1 MKPTLLLSVL
11 FIAMCGFMKPQH
23 ATLKQQANSAYSD
36 SLQLKKLIIH
46 KDAIRLSPN
55 PTFDGKVNVV
65 SNVSETLHFY
75 IFDLEG
81 TLIYQAVLNNKETK
95 SIDKLNKGTY
105 MYDVFENDESI
116 EEGKIIVK

>member
-1 MKPTLLLSVL
+1 
-11 FIAMCGFMKPQH
+11 
-23 ATLKQQANSAYSD
+23 
-36 SLQLKKLIIH
+36 LKKLIIH